1 MAVLIG
7 LDFGIKRIGV
17 AVTDES
23 ATMALPLETIEFK
36 SRQYLL
42 EQLKRLIKEYRAGK
56 IVAGLPKTMS
66 GEIGPAAKKVM
77 ENVDWLRPQVGVEIV
92 MWDERLTT
100 REIERILL
108 EADVNRAKR
117 KEVRDQLAAQ
127 RILQTYMDYE
137 KAQGR

>member
-1 MAVLIG
+1 MGALIG

-17 AVTDES
+17 AVTDEA

-42 EQLKRLIKEYRAGK
+42 EALKRLVVDYRAVK
-56 IVAGLPKTMS
+56 VVVGLPMTMN
-66 GEIGPAAKKVM
+66 GEIGPAAKKVT
-77 ENVDWLRPQVGVEIV
+77 ENVEWFKPQLGVPV
-92 MWDERLTT
+92 VFWDERLTT

-127 RILQTYMDYE
+127 RILQTYMDFE
-137 KAQGR
+137 KAGGR